1 MDGWTEKDDCIRTE
15 KGGWKWMDGWLGG
28 WIKMEMDGLV
38 DEWRWMEID
47 GWIRMEIVGQMDKDG
62 DGWTDGQRRM
72 TA

>member
-1 MDGWTEKDDCIRTE
+1 
-15 KGGWKWMDGWLGG
+15 MDGWLGG